1 MIDPA
6 VERYVADI
14 PAARR
19 PLFDRLHGLVLGCFP
34 DADVVISYGIP
45 TYVHGGNRLYL
56 GAWKHGVSLYG
67 WGSGRDGGF
76 CDRHPDLHTG
86 RGTIKLTEAAAAGVD
101 DDDLRGLIR
110 ASLG

>member
-1 MIDPA
+1 MDPA

-19 PLFDRLHGLVLGCFP
+19 PLFDRVHALVLECVP

-45 TYVHGGNRLYL
+45 TYRHGSFRLYL

-67 WGSGRDGGF
+67 WGEGRDGGF
-76 CDRHPDLHTG
+76 GARHPELLSG
-86 RGTIKLTEAAAAGVD
+86 RGTIKLTEAAAATID
-101 DDDLRGLIR
+101 DDDLRALIR
-110 ASLG
+110 ASLS